1 MKELNEQEPRTRII
15 WSCSECGQVLPIW
28 QFKCTNC
35 HRLALSWLHLVAFGA
50 AFLLIL
56 FVLFSVL

>member
-1 MKELNEQEPRTRII
+1 MKELNEQKPRTRII

-35 HRLALSWLHLVAFGA
+35 HRLALSWLHLIAFGA
-50 AFLLIL
+50 VALIIL